1 MSDDA
6 DLIRRMML
14 AWFRNEKSDNF
25 ENLMELCR
33 DDMAR
38 VLAVVRAHDAGP
50 APHEQ
55 AQADATDIPTFGTLT
70 IGTPY
75 IPDIWQ
81 KTNNLRWNG
90 GTLEQQWLN
99 STGKTQWEPVPT
111 KDPTHD

>member
-6 DLIRRMML
+6 YLIRKML
-14 AWFRNEKSDNF
+14 EAWNDGAEVNDSLARHLSPH
-25 ENLMELCR
+25 
-33 DDMAR
+33 MAR

-99 STGKTQWEPVPT
+99 RTGKTQWEPVPT